1 MVVTPLSQE
10 RAQVHDA
17 GQRFLNNFRASAG
30 DVAEESSEGEFRMYL
45 MQAAKTSR
53 MGRCQVS
60 IFIMLSHNRYMN
72 ETILTYAYKTCA
84 SLFRLAHNFRHSP
97 PSSVQ

>member
-60 IFIMLSHNRYMN
+60 IFIMLSHN
-72 ETILTYAYKTCA
+72 IDAYK
-84 SLFRLAHNFRHSP
+84 
-97 PSSVQ
+97 